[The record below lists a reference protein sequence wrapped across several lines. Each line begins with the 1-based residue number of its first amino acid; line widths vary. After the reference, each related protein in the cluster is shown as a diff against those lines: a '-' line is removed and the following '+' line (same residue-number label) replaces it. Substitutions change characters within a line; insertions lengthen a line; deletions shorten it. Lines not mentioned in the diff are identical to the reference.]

1 MKLFLIIVLAG
12 IVLFADPGEDLHT
25 AARRGQLA
33 EVKKLLDAGAPL
45 EWKNQY
51 GSTPL
56 FMAVFNRHAEV
67 ALLLLEKGANPNVTD
82 TFYKSSLIDGALQK
96 QLTDVVKAMIGK
108 GVKLSGRQLNM
119 TVGMGNAGLLE
130 AALQHKFTAAELE
143 GALKA
148 AITVKKDDMA
158 ALLRKAGAP
167 EPKIEVVSK
176 DTLASYAGEYASNTI
191 PVPIKILNEDGQLK
205 IQAEG
210 QQAAPLTPDSATEF
224 SFAPANLK
232 VTFKKDAFTLQQNGQ
247 NIEFFRKG
255 MLPPAPPAK
264 KVDMAVLN
272 KYVGEYSSP
281 DVPLKLD
288 VTAVDGVMYVQGTNQ
303 PKFAMA
309 SESDT
314 VFTLAAVGGKLTF
327 DGAGSIKLEQAGRTM
342 TFTKAAK

>member
-12 IVLFADPGEDLHT
+12 MALFADPGEDLHT

-33 EVKKLLDAGAPL
+33 EVKKLLEAGAPL

-96 QLTDVVKAMIGK
+96 QLTEVVKAVLAN
-108 GVKLSGRQLNM
+108 GVTLTGRQLNM
-119 TVGMGNAGLLE
+119 TVGMGNAALLQ
-130 AALQHKFTAAELE
+130 AALQHKFTPAELE

-158 ALLRKAGAP
+158 AVLRKAGAP
-167 EPKIEVVSK
+167 EPKIEVVSAE
-176 DTLASYAGEYASNTI
+176 TLAAYAGDYASQTI
-191 PVPIKILNEDGQLK
+191 PLPVKILNEGGQLK

-210 QQAAPLTPDSATEF
+210 QQAAPLTADSATEF

-232 VTFKKDAFTLQQNGQ
+232 VTFKKDGFTLQQGGQ
-247 NIEFFRKG
+247 NIEFMRKS
-255 MLPPAPPAK
+255 MMAPGK
-264 KVDMAVLN
+264 KVDMAVLS
-272 KYVGEYSSP
+272 KYTGEYSST
-281 DVPLKLD
+281 DIPLKLD
-288 VTAVDGVMYVQGTNQ
+288 VTAAEGILHVQATGQ
-303 PKFAMA
+303 PKFTMTA
-309 SESDT
+309 ESDT
-314 VFTLAAVGGKLTF
+314 VFTLASLGAKFTF
-327 DGAGSIKLEQAGRTM
+327 DGAAAITLEQGGRTIK
-342 TFTKAAK
+342 FTKVAK

>member
-1 MKLFLIIVLAG
+1 MKLFLIIILAG
-12 IVLFADPGEDLHT
+12 MALFADPGEDLHT

-96 QLTDVVKAMIGK
+96 QLTDVVKAMIAK
-108 GVKLSGRQLNM
+108 GVKLTGRQLNM
-119 TVGMGNAGLLE
+119 TVGMGNAAVLE
-130 AALQHKFTAAELE
+130 AALQHKFTPAELE

-167 EPKIEVVSK
+167 EPKIETVSK
-176 DTLASYAGEYASNTI
+176 ETLASYAGEYVSNTI
-191 PVPIKILNEDGQLK
+191 PIPIKILNEDGQLK

-210 QQAAPLTPDSATEF
+210 QQAAPLTPDSTTEF

-232 VTFKKDAFTLQQNGQ
+232 VTFKKDAFTLHQNGQ

-255 MLPPAPPAK
+255 MVPPAPPAR

-272 KYVGEYSSP
+272 TYTGEYSSA

-288 VTAVDGVMYVQGTNQ
+288 VTAADGLLHVQGTGQ
-303 PKFAMA
+303 PKFTLTA
-309 SESDT
+309 ESDT
-314 VFTLAAVGGKLTF
+314 VFTLAAVGARMTF
-327 DGAGSIKLEQAGRTM
+327 DGTGAITLEQGGRTM
-342 TFTKAAK
+342 KFTKAAK

>member
-12 IVLFADPGEDLHT
+12 MALFADPGEDLHT

-33 EVKKLLDAGAPL
+33 EVKKLLEAGAPL

-96 QLTDVVKAMIGK
+96 QLTEVVKAVLAK
-108 GVKLSGRQLNM
+108 GVTLTGRQLNM
-119 TVGMGNAGLLE
+119 TVGMGNAALLQ
-130 AALQHKFTAAELE
+130 AALQHKFTPAELE

-158 ALLRKAGAP
+158 AVLRKAGAP
-167 EPKIEVVSK
+167 EPKIEKVAAE
-176 DTLASYAGEYASNTI
+176 TLATYAGEYASQTI
-191 PVPIKILNEDGQLK
+191 PVPIKILHEDGQLK

-210 QQAAPLTPDSATEF
+210 QQAAPLSADSATEF

-232 VTFKKDAFTLQQNGQ
+232 VTFKKDGFTLNQNGQ
-247 NIEFFRKG
+247 NMEFVRKG
-255 MLPPAPPAK
+255 MLPPAK
-264 KVDMAVLN
+264 KTDMAVLN
-272 KYVGEYSSP
+272 KYVGEYGSTE
-281 DVPLKLD
+281 VPLKLD
-288 VTAVDGVMYVQGTNQ
+288 VTAVDGIMYVQGTGQ

-309 SESDT
+309 AESDT
-314 VFTLAAVGGKLTF
+314 VFTLAAVNGKLTF
-327 DGAGSIKLEQAGRTM
+327 DGAGAIKLEQNGRTL
-342 TFTKAAK
+342 TFTKVAK